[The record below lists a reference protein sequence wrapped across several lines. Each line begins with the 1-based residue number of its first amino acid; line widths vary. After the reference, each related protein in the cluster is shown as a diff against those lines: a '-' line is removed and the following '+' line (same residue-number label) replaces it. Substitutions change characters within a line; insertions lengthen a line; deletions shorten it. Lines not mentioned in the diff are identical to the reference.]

1 MRFAAR
7 AVGVEG
13 MDPAAVV
20 AVARFGAK
28 VEVGEEARGHVRA
41 ARRHVEGISSG
52 DRAVYGVNTGFG
64 ALANTPIAP
73 GARQDLQRSLL
84 LSHAA
89 GVGPFVEPEVVRGMM
104 AIRVKTLAM
113 GLSGVRED
121 LVAALAAML
130 NAGVVPAVPEHGSLG
145 ASGDLAPLAHV
156 GLCLCGEGWAL
167 EGGEAVPAAEVLS
180 GHGLEP
186 FVPREK
192 EGLSLINGTD
202 GMLAMLVLAL
212 EDFGLLLDT
221 ADLAAAMSVEAAF
234 GTDRVFGEELHALRP
249 HPGQAESARNISG
262 MLAGSGIVSSHQ
274 ASDHL
279 VQDAYSLRC
288 APVVGGAA
296 RDTLLFAAQV
306 AEREL
311 RSVTDNPVV
320 LPDGRVESAGN
331 FHGEPLALPLDFL
344 AIAASEVGAIS
355 ERRIDRLLDPSR
367 SQGLPAFLAPDP
379 GVNSGFMIAH
389 YTAAALAE
397 ENRRLANPASTGSL
411 PTSAMQEDHNSMGW
425 SAGRKLR
432 DVLANLSRI
441 LAAELLC
448 AAQAIELRAPLRPA
462 PATRAAVE
470 KIRERVPF
478 TARDRFLAPDLQT
491 MQDLVLSGEAV
502 RAAMET
508 ADHERSARRKP

>member
-1 MRFAAR
+1 
-7 AVGVEG
+7 
-13 MDPAAVV
+13 MDPGSVV
-20 AVARFGAK
+20 AVARRGAA
-28 VEVGEEARGHVRA
+28 VRLGEEVRVRVRA
-41 ARRHVEGISSG
+41 ARRHVERISG
-52 DRAVYGVNTGFG
+52 GGRAVYGVNTGFG
-64 ALANTPIAP
+64 ALANTRIRPEAGP
-73 GARQDLQRSLL
+73 ELQRSLL
-84 LSHAA
+84 RSHAA

-113 GLSGVRED
+113 GLSGVRVE
-121 LVAALAAML
+121 LVEALAEML
-130 NAGVVPAVPEHGSLG
+130 NSGVVPAVPEHGSLG
-145 ASGDLAPLAHV
+145 ASGDLAPLAHI
-156 GLCLCGEGWAL
+156 GLCLCGEGWVLEDGGVIPAREAL
-167 EGGEAVPAAEVLS
+167 ARR
-180 GHGLEP
+180 GLEP
-186 FVPREK
+186 FSPREK

-212 EDFGLLLDT
+212 EDLGLLLDT
-221 ADLAAAMSVEAAF
+221 ADLAAAMSVEGAF
-234 GTDRVFGEELHALRP
+234 GTDRVFREELHAIRP
-249 HPGQAESARNISG
+249 HPGQAESAGNISR

-274 ASDHL
+274 SSDHL

-288 APVVGGAA
+288 APVVCGAA
-296 RDTLLFAAQV
+296 RDTLGFAREVAQ
-306 AEREL
+306 REL

-367 SQGLPAFLAPDP
+367 SQGLPAFLAAEP
-379 GVNSGFMIAH
+379 GVNSGYMIAH

-432 DVLANLSRI
+432 QALTNLSRI

-448 AAQAIELRAPLRPA
+448 AAQAIELRAPLEPA
-462 PATRAAVE
+462 PATRAALE

-478 TARDRFLAPDLQT
+478 TGRDRFLAPDLGA
-491 MQDLVLSGEAV
+491 MHDLVWSGEAA
-502 RAAMET
+502 RAAKKTTEKRP
-508 ADHERSARRKP
+508 AARRQQ